1 MKTIRAVE
9 RSTRVLFF
17 LGGNAAPVGLSEI
30 ARAVGVDKA
39 TTLRILTTF
48 EQLGAVRQDEAS
60 RGYRLGPNMSTLAAA
75 PPPDLREVT
84 RPLMNRLWEA
94 TGETVCLVLP
104 NGYERVH
111 VEVLP
116 GRHELRFDPVIGLT
130 WPLYVG
136 ASGKAML
143 AFMSKARLDELVAAT
158 GLAPG
163 RSRRAS
169 DEGQLRRELAKI
181 RRDGYAVS
189 SGETV
194 EGGAVVAA
202 PIFDRLGDVVAS
214 IALRGP
220 SVRLGP
226 QALRALAPAVRDAA
240 RAASLALGWRE
251 AVQVKAKS

>member
-17 LGGNAAPVGLSEI
+17 LGGSASPVGLSEI

-48 EQLGAVRQDEAS
+48 EQVGAVRQDEAT
-60 RGYRLGPNMSTLAAA
+60 RGYRLGPNISALVAA
-75 PPPDLREVT
+75 PRPDLRQIT
-84 RPLMNRLWEA
+84 RPLMDRLWEA
-94 TGETVCLVLP
+94 TGETVCLVVP

-130 WPLYVG
+130 WPLYIG

-143 AFMSKARLDELVAAT
+143 AFMPKTTLDEIIAAT
-158 GLAPG
+158 GLDPG
-163 RSRRAS
+163 RSRRAPT
-169 DEGQLRRELAKI
+169 EAQLRRELAKI
-181 RRDGYAVS
+181 RRDGYAIS

-202 PIFDRLGDVVAS
+202 PVFDRFGDVVAS
-214 IALRGP
+214 IAVRGP
-220 SVRLGP
+220 AIRLTT
-226 QALRALAPAVRDAA
+226 QALRALAPSVREAA
-240 RAASLALGWRE
+240 AAASVALGWNSP
-251 AVQVKAKS
+251 AK